1 MKNFQSR
8 TLSGIYQTYFSGR
21 KIRFIWQGSAENYF
35 DRGRQYAG
43 QLLALPIPV
52 VLLCFVVLGK
62 CSNIF
67 ELVF

>member
-1 MKNFQSR
+1 MKNFIAGHDLVFTKHIFQDGKSVLFGDHCR
-8 TLSGIYQTYFSGR
+8 TEYFI
-21 KIRFIWQGSAENYF
+21 IRWGST
-35 DRGRQYAG
+35 G

-52 VLLCFVVLGK
+52 VLLCFVVWGK